1 MSGAVQIAIAIL
13 GLLVPIGIAF
23 FEHRRRSQRSQES
36 GTTAQPVVS
45 RLQLVKERGTLVVGC
60 TKHNDL
66 FCNYTELHGEVH
78 AVGLYP
84 DLVRAF
90 AAEHNLDVVFK
101 PIRWSE
107 IEHAFGRHGCDVV
120 LHVLETLARGE
131 IGDFVFRRYQMSIAG
146 VVRAEDHNRYQP
158 ADLHSPDV
166 AIALVRGEAGWE
178 FVSDDLQIRDDR
190 RRPLDVA
197 DIGKMIDL
205 VTAGTADIGVCDS
218 VSIADYCEVHSET
231 KLIWAD
237 QPLTWCKNSLLVPKG
252 SKEFGD
258 WIDKGFRQALKNPAC
273 KAQEEAVLAHYS
285 GLVRLYA

>member
-1 MSGAVQIAIAIL
+1 VSGAVQIAIAIL
-13 GLLVPIGIAF
+13 GLLIPIGIAF
-23 FEHRRRSQRSQES
+23 FEHRRRSHRTEES
-36 GTTAQPVVS
+36 VTTSHSKVS
-45 RLQLVKERGTLVVGC
+45 RLQTVKDRGMLVVGC

-66 FCNYTELHGEVH
+66 FCNYSEINGEVH

-84 DLVRAF
+84 DLARAF
-90 AAEHNLDVVFK
+90 AAEHNLKLVFK

-107 IEHAFGRHGCDVV
+107 IEHAFDRHGCDVV

-146 VVRAEDHNRYQP
+146 VVRAVDRDRYQP
-158 ADLHSPDV
+158 SDLHSPDV

-218 VSIADYCEVHSET
+218 VSIADYCETHPET
-231 KLIWAD
+231 ELIWTD
-237 QPLTWCKNSLLVPKG
+237 QPLTWCKNSLLIPKG
-252 SKEFGD
+252 SKEFGE
-258 WIDKGFRQALKNPAC
+258 WIDKGFRQALKDPART
-273 KAQEEAVLAHYS
+273 AQEDAMLAHYS